1 MTHKTTYQTHQFIS
15 HSANALA
22 EKKKIAQM
30 KAEGTYCD
38 PIHPDRSFTQFKYSS
53 CKTCPN
59 YEECKEASEKESGNI
74 LKFRRKSIKKS
85 KTNRKNKGGK

>member
-1 MTHKTTYQTHQFIS
+1 MTHKTTYQSHQFIS

-38 PIHPDRSFTQFKYSS
+38 RIHPDRSFTQFKSTT

-59 YEECKEASEKESGNI
+59 YDECSEKSEEESQNI
-74 LKFRRKSIKKS
+74 LKFRRKDNKKS
-85 KTNRKNKGGK
+85 KTNRKSKGGK